1 MQFLIKIAFKNLRR
15 HRLRTAVSI
24 LVIAFAV
31 LTIVF
36 AYGFIE
42 GFLESTYSLSIQ
54 YDTGH
59 LKIIDQEYKQKEKIL
74 SLNYTVNGLNGQD
87 LQSMQSGLKDLNGI
101 EMIVPR
107 IKFGAAFSKENEM
120 VQLMG
125 WGVDPTKE
133 LEFTD
138 IKRDIIEGRMVE
150 AGTREVL
157 MGYQM
162 LENLNKKVGDSVT
175 LLYTT
180 SYSSFQGATFKIV
193 GKIKSG
199 ATMLNEDVFYL
210 PLETAQ
216 NLLYLNGQVTEL
228 LLVTENFKEAEQY
241 LDPVSNFLTAA
252 SPADKY
258 LVESWNKSGGFVQ
271 YMSAAEFV
279 YNLIYLLVIVL
290 ASFVVINTFVM
301 IVKERT
307 HEVGMMSALGLKS
320 REILTLFLL
329 EGFLMAVIG
338 SFIGAVGGG
347 FLNSYLSDVG
357 LDYGAVVA
365 EDMGI
370 LMNPIIYPQF
380 SFYSIFFAFTLGVVI
395 TTLTAV
401 FLARR
406 AAKMNPTDAL
416 KDN

>member
-1 MQFLIKIAFKNLRR
+1 LQFLIKIAFKNLRR

-31 LTIVF
+31 LAIVF
-36 AYGFIE
+36 TYGTIE

-59 LKIIDQEYKQKEKIL
+59 MKIIDQEYKQKEKLL
-74 SLNYTVNGLNGQD
+74 SLNYTVNGLNEQD
-87 LQSMQSGLKDLNGI
+87 LQSMEAGLKDLAGI
-101 EMIVPR
+101 EMVIPR
-107 IKFGAAFSKENEM
+107 IKFGASYSKKNEM
-120 VQLMG
+120 VEFMG
-125 WGVDPTKE
+125 WGIDPAKE

-138 IKRDIIEGRMVE
+138 IGRDIIEGRMVE

-162 LENLNKKVGDSVT
+162 LENLNKEVGDSVT

-199 ATMLNEDVFYL
+199 ATMLNEDLFYL
-210 PLETAQ
+210 PLTTAQ
-216 NLLYLNGQVTEL
+216 NLLYLEGQVTEL
-228 LLVTENFKEAEQY
+228 LLVTENFNQVDKYVE
-241 LDPVSNFLTAA
+241 PVKRFISAGSA
-252 SPADKY
+252 RDKY
-258 LVESWNKSGGFVQ
+258 LVEVWNQAGGFVQ
-271 YMSAAEFV
+271 YMAVAESI
-279 YNLIYLLVIVL
+279 YNLIYLLIIVL

-307 HEVGMMSALGLKS
+307 HEIGMMAALGLKS

-338 SFIGAVGGG
+338 SSIGAVGGG
-347 FLNSYLSDVG
+347 FLTSYLADVG
-357 LDYGAVVA
+357 LNYGAVAV
-365 EDMGI
+365 EGMDV
-370 LMNPIIYPQF
+370 LMNPIVYPKF
-380 SFYSIFFAFTLGVVI
+380 SFYSVFFAFTLGVIV

-401 FLARR
+401 FPARR

-416 KDN
+416 RDS

>member
-1 MQFLIKIAFKNLRR
+1 MQFLLKIAYKNLRR

-31 LTIVF
+31 LIIVF
-36 AYGFIE
+36 AYGLIE

-59 LKIIDQEYKQKEKIL
+59 LKIIDREYKQKEKLL
-74 SLNYTVNGLNGQD
+74 SLNYTVAGLNDKD
-87 LQSMQSGLKDLNGI
+87 LQTMQSGLNDLDGI
-101 EMIVPR
+101 EMVVPR
-107 IKFGAAFSKENEM
+107 IKFAASYSKENEIL
-120 VQLMG
+120 QLLG
-125 WGVDPTKE
+125 WGVDPAKE

-138 IKRDIIEGRMVE
+138 LKRNIIKGKMVE
-150 AGTREVL
+150 PGSREVL

-162 LENLNKKVGDSVT
+162 LENLNKEVGEKVT

-199 ATMLNEDVFYL
+199 ASILNEDIFYL
-210 PLETAQ
+210 PLTTAQ
-216 NLLYLNGQVTEL
+216 NLLYLEGQVTEL
-228 LLVTENFKEAEQY
+228 LLVTENFNQVEKY
-241 LDPVSNFLTAA
+241 LEPVSNYLAA
-252 SPADKY
+252 GSQTDKY
-258 LVESWNKSGGFVQ
+258 LVEPWNQSGGYLQ
-271 YMSAAEFV
+271 YMTVAESI

-290 ASFVVINTFVM
+290 AAFVVVNTLVM

-307 HEVGMMSALGLKS
+307 HEIGMMAALGLKES
-320 REILTLFLL
+320 EILSLFLL

-338 SFIGAVGGG
+338 SLIGAFGGG
-347 FLNSYLSDVG
+347 ILNSYLAEVG
-357 LDYGAVVA
+357 LDYAA
-365 EDMGI
+365 AAADDMGI
-370 LMNPIIYPQF
+370 MMNLIIYPEF
-380 SFYSIFFAFTLGVVI
+380 SYYSIFFAFTLGVVV
-395 TTLTAV
+395 TTITAV
-401 FLARR
+401 FPARR

>member
-36 AYGFIE
+36 SYGFIE
-42 GFLESTYSLSIQ
+42 GFLESTYSLTIQ

-74 SLNYTVNGLNGQD
+74 SLNYTVDGLNKGD
-87 LQSMQSGLKDLNGI
+87 LQSMERGLKDLAGI
-101 EMIVPR
+101 EMLVPR
-107 IKFGAAFSKENEM
+107 IKFGASFSKENEM
-120 VQLMG
+120 VQLLG
-125 WGVDPTKE
+125 WGVDPAKE

-138 IKRDIIEGRMVE
+138 IERDIVEGRMVE
-150 AGTREVL
+150 EGSREVL

-180 SYSSFQGATFKIV
+180 SYSSFQGASFKIV

-199 ATMLNEDVFYL
+199 AAVLNEDVFYL

-216 NLLYLNGQVTEL
+216 NLLYLDGQVTEL
-228 LLVTENFKEAEQY
+228 LLITENFKQVEKY
-241 LDPVSNFLTAA
+241 LEPVEHFLAAGTA
-252 SPADKY
+252 SDRY
-258 LVESWNKSGGFVQ
+258 LVEPWNRSGGFVQ
-271 YMSAAEFV
+271 YMAAAEV
-279 YNLIYLLVIVL
+279 IYNLIYLLVIIL
-290 ASFVVINTFVM
+290 ASFVVVNTMVM

-307 HEVGMMSALGLKS
+307 HEIGMMAALGLKS
-320 REILTLFLL
+320 RKILILFLL

-357 LDYGAVVA
+357 LDYAAVVA
-365 EDMGI
+365 EDMDV
-370 LMNPIIYPQF
+370 LMNPIVYPKF
-380 SFYSIFFAFTLGVVI
+380 SFYSIFFAFGLGVVI

-401 FLARR
+401 FPARR

-416 KDN
+416 KDS